1 MLCENKHSLTQI
13 FMKDE
18 LKRFQSIEI
27 QSFKG
32 SQEYLVS
39 GLSLQSILTQ
49 TESNVFG
56 TLLKD
61 VWPYIYQISPVVEI
75 LRLIQATCFS
85 VLPNS
90 EFKLSFVQIKM
101 MSPHPSPSGLSG
113 QLSIYLLEQCF
124 TPHPLFPSPTSIQS
138 NV

>member
-39 GLSLQSILTQ
+39 GLSL
-49 TESNVFG
+49 
-56 TLLKD
+56 
-61 VWPYIYQISPVVEI
+61 
-75 LRLIQATCFS
+75 
-85 VLPNS
+85 
-90 EFKLSFVQIKM
+90 
-101 MSPHPSPSGLSG
+101 
-113 QLSIYLLEQCF
+113 
-124 TPHPLFPSPTSIQS
+124 
-138 NV
+138 